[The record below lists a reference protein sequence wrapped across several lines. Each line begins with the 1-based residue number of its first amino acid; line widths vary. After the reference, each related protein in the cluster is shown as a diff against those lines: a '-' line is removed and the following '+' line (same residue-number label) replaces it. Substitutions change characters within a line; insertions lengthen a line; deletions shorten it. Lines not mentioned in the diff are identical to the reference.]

1 MIRLCAY
8 LVLIVLAAA
17 GSALADDLKKVPADQ
32 AQIQLSFAPLVKQT
46 ANTVVNVYADKQVE
60 RPSLFSGDPFFDEFF
75 GQQMPNRTE
84 KQSSLGSGVIFDKK
98 GLVITNNHVIDGA
111 DNIRIALSDGRE
123 FQAKVT
129 FKDQRLDLAILHIEG
144 AKGDFPAMPI
154 GDSDATEVGDLVL
167 AIGNPF
173 GVGQTVTS
181 GIVSALARNRI
192 GEGDFSYFIQ
202 TDASINPGNSGG
214 ALINMKGE
222 LIGINTAIFSR
233 DGGSNGIGFAI
244 PVNLVKVFIAAAE
257 GGQPGFTRPYV
268 GAAFDPVTSEVAEAL
283 GLKIARGAL
292 VRTVTKGGPADV
304 AGLKPG
310 DVVVAVNGHPVEHP
324 DALGY
329 RLTTAGLGSTV
340 KLTVT
345 RDGAEHEASLKLE
358 QAPEGVPK
366 DERLIDG
373 RNPFA
378 GALVANLSP
387 RVAEAL
393 QMPVEAKGVVI
404 EDITRGSPAA
414 RLGFEPKDII
424 INING
429 QDITSTAVLAQTVEN
444 DPGLWRVEI
453 ERDGQRIRQFIR

>member
-1 MIRLCAY
+1 M
-8 LVLIVLAAA
+8 
-17 GSALADDLKKVPADQ
+17 SPA
-32 AQIQLSFAPLVKQT
+32 
-46 ANTVVNVYADKQVE
+46 
-60 RPSLFSGDPFFDEFF
+60 
-75 GQQMPNRTE
+75 
-84 KQSSLGSGVIFDKK
+84 SS
-98 GLVITNNHVIDGA
+98 
-111 DNIRIALSDGRE
+111 
-123 FQAKVT
+123 
-129 FKDQRLDLAILHIEG
+129 
-144 AKGDFPAMPI
+144 PAMLFILTP
-154 GDSDATEVGDLVL
+154 STHSMVS
-167 AIGNPF
+167 
-173 GVGQTVTS
+173 TS
-181 GIVSALARNRI
+181 R
-192 GEGDFSYFIQ
+192 
-202 TDASINPGNSGG
+202 
-214 ALINMKGE
+214 
-222 LIGINTAIFSR
+222 
-233 DGGSNGIGFAI
+233 
-244 PVNLVKVFIAAAE
+244 PV
-257 GGQPGFTRPYV
+257 
-268 GAAFDPVTSEVAEAL
+268 
-283 GLKIARGAL
+283 
-292 VRTVTKGGPADV
+292 
-304 AGLKPG
+304 
-310 DVVVAVNGHPVEHP
+310 HP

-429 QDITSTAVLAQTVEN
+429 QDITSTSVLAQTVEN

>member
-1 MIRLCAY
+1 MIRLCGY
-8 LVLIVLAAA
+8 LVLLVLASV
-17 GSALADDLKKVPADQ
+17 GSSLAEDVKVVPADKTE
-32 AQIQLSFAPLVKQT
+32 IQLSFAPLVKQT

-144 AKGDFPAMPI
+144 ATGDFPAMPI

-244 PVNLVKVFIAAAE
+244 PVNLVKVFIAARL
-257 GGQPGFTRPYV
+257 PPPLCRRGFR
-268 GAAFDPVTSEVAEAL
+268 
-283 GLKIARGAL
+283 
-292 VRTVTKGGPADV
+292 
-304 AGLKPG
+304 PG
-310 DVVVAVNGHPVEHP
+310 DVGGGGGARPEDRP
-324 DALGY
+324 
-329 RLTTAGLGSTV
+329 RRAGEN
-340 KLTVT
+340 
-345 RDGAEHEASLKLE
+345 RDQGRTGRCRRP
-358 QAPEGVPK
+358 QA
-366 DERLIDG
+366 R
-373 RNPFA
+373 RCC
-378 GALVANLSP
+378 S
-387 RVAEAL
+387 
-393 QMPVEAKGVVI
+393 
-404 EDITRGSPAA
+404 S
-414 RLGFEPKDII
+414 
-424 INING
+424 
-429 QDITSTAVLAQTVEN
+429 
-444 DPGLWRVEI
+444 
-453 ERDGQRIRQFIR
+453 